1 MAIVLTTLSGAITS
15 SQTSFGVASA
25 TGITAPNFQT
35 MTGITWL
42 LVDQEFMLVENI
54 VGTVVSVVRGVN
66 SSVAQAHVSGANVQ
80 AGAPGDY
87 LEAQANFSGGTTT
100 IGKDYYLA
108 VGALNYPAINLTGSA
123 DAINPAVPGIYEI
136 KTAGVDAMTLLAPP
150 AAAEG
155 NIIIIISDTTNAH
168 TLTATTLLAGGT
180 ALKTTATFPAFR
192 GASLTLRASNGVW
205 QVLSSGNGNVS
216 SFVVLT

>member
-54 VGTVVSVVRGVN
+54 SGTVVQVVRGFN
-66 SSVAQAHVSGANVQ
+66 SSVSQAHTSGANVQ
-80 AGAPGDY
+80 AGAPGDFP
-87 LEAQANFSGGTTT
+87 EAQANYSGGTTT
-100 IGKDYYLA
+100 VSKDYLLA

-123 DAINPAVPGIYEI
+123 DAISPSVPGIYVV
-136 KTAGVDAMTLLAPP
+136 KTAGVDAMTLAAPP
-150 AAAEG
+150 ASAEG
-155 NIIIIISDTTNAH
+155 NIIWIISDTTNAH
-168 TLTATTLLAGGT
+168 TITATTLFANGT

-192 GASLTLRASNGVW
+192 GANVQLRACNGVW
-205 QVLSSGNGNVS
+205 EVLSNGAS
-216 SFVVLT
+216 AGVVVFT